1 MGEATPEI
9 VIAVETASGQ
19 GRYVTHVNGHEAELT
34 FKIDDSKGVRRI
46 VAKHT
51 GVPDELSGVGVG
63 KALVQRLVEDA
74 RASNALVVP
83 LCSFV
88 KAMLER
94 HRDWQDVRDP
104 DYS

>member
-1 MGEATPEI
+1 MGEVTPEFTI
-9 VIAVETASGQ
+9 TYEIADGR

-34 FKIDDSKGVRRI
+34 FKIDGSQSPARI

-51 GVPDELSGVGVG
+51 GVPDELSGLGVG

-74 RASNALVVP
+74 RAGGAFIVP

-94 HRDWQDVRDP
+94 HKDWQDVRDP